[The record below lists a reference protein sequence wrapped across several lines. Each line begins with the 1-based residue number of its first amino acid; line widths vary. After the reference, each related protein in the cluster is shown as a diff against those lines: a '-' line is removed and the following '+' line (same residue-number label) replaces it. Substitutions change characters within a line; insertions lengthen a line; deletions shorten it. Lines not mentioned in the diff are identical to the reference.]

1 MAVCQNLV
9 PLVNI
14 KIAGKWMFIP
24 LKIVLIGIDPYSYHV
39 CPRYFSNAA
48 ATTASFSIGDML
60 QVEYNKGPAGFKIVR
75 PRFNMALCTSAEMY
89 WNVTKEE
96 TWWNWLL
103 TVSISSPFFDILWY
117 SLPDRKHSAFA
128 ACSVDA
134 TMPIHSGC
142 AANVHRLRSS
152 WPFRNSV
159 NVNSCKFGIE
169 SKVATCRVC
178 HPAEPEQG
186 TSQRTRSKRIFRAPR
201 TRPSEWSCS
210 VGNWA
215 NSGEN
220 GNMQSDPTS
229 AQDGKP
235 QHEFSSYYVSQG
247 SWIHEVAECLDCTV
261 FC

>member
-1 MAVCQNLV
+1 MCVQGTSPMLLPPRLRSRLATCC
-9 PLVNI
+9 
-14 KIAGKWMFIP
+14 KWSTTRAPQVSRLWGHASIWHFAP
-24 LKIVLIGIDPYSYHV
+24 QLKCIEMWQRKNMMKL
-39 CPRYFSNAA
+39 AA
-48 ATTASFSIGDML
+48 HSFH
-60 QVEYNKGPAGFKIVR
+60 QFP
-75 PRFNMALCTSAEMY
+75 
-89 WNVTKEE
+89 
-96 TWWNWLL
+96 
-103 TVSISSPFFDILWY
+103 ILWY